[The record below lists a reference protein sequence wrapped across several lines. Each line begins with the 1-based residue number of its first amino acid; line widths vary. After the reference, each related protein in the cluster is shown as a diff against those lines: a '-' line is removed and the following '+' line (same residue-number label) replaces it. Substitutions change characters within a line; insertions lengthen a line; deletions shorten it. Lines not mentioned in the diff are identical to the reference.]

1 MTRCECDDRN
11 GIEIDEVQ
19 GVCKCAVYLGVVVI
33 LAGGRILLDAEQ
45 VGNGE
50 RLVALIR
57 LDHDL
62 TGRKGVTSIV
72 ADELRVQVRVDVLDF
87 DLVVQLMQ
95 TVCEIRDLTV
105 L

>member
-1 MTRCECDDRN
+1 MARCKCDDRN

-19 GVCKCAVYLGVVVI
+19 GVCKRAVYLGVVVI

-62 TGRKGVTSIV
+62 TGRKRVTGII
-72 ADELRVQVRVDVLDF
+72 ADELRVHVRVDVLDF

-95 TVCEIRDLTV
+95 TVCEVRDLTV

>member
-1 MTRCECDDRN
+1 M
-11 GIEIDEVQ
+11 
-19 GVCKCAVYLGVVVI
+19 
-33 LAGGRILLDAEQ
+33 
-45 VGNGE
+45 
-50 RLVALIR
+50 ALIR

-62 TGRKGVTSIV
+62 TSRKGVTSIV

-95 TVCEIRDLTV
+95 TVCEVCDLTV